1 MSKKTPNTKK
11 TQKKKSQAK
20 KNKQST
26 ENKSQSQK
34 WLIALAVFAFAGLL
48 YINTLGHGYVLD
60 DDLVCNKNG
69 FVQDGFS
76 GLSKIFTHSWYYGFT
91 GIADRYYRPMML
103 ASFAIENSMFGNE
116 PSTYHAMNIFYYA
129 LGCAWLFLVM
139 RLLFKDKPYWFPL
152 TIALLFA
159 AHPLHTEVV
168 ANIKSR
174 DEIFAFLGLLG
185 VTYGLIKYNRKNN
198 VGYFIVALM
207 SYFFAI
213 LSKEAALA
221 ILGIVP
227 LVLYFF
233 TNNSLQKIATHTAAF
248 GLLAAIYFGIR
259 MSIIDPNPNPFETID
274 NSLFAIDG
282 RGTQLST
289 AIGMLG
295 KYLGLL
301 FFPHPLSFDYSYNQ
315 IPAIGWGNWK
325 VWTSLLAYGGL
336 IYLAIKGLKEKHP
349 ISFGI
354 FLFGITF
361 AITSN
366 IVFLIGAT
374 FAERFMFIPLLGF
387 CIVITYLIYEYL
399 PKFTGNNQQLLF
411 GITGVILLLYSFK
424 TFTRNP
430 VWESD
435 ETLFET
441 GIQSAPN
448 SSRTQSFYGV
458 MHYRKAMASK
468 NANEKKQLLNTS
480 VEYLKKSIQTYPGFT
495 ETYQHLAATYE
506 AQNQNQLAFQ
516 TYRDALKT
524 NSDYYPAMTNMGILF
539 YKMKNFPQAISNL
552 QNALNFA
559 PTNATT
565 LRALGLAYKDSGQFT
580 LAVEQFKKA
589 AESQPNNPMHLRD
602 LVDIYRFH
610 LNDIETAIFY
620 DKKVKQLTGE
630 K

>member
-1 MSKKTPNTKK
+1 MAKKLPNKKTSKKKTAHKK
-11 TQKKKSQAK
+11 T
-20 KNKQST
+20 KNKPTSNQQQS
-26 ENKSQSQK
+26 NK
-34 WLIALAVFAFAGLL
+34 WLMALAVFAFAGFL

-60 DDLVCNKNG
+60 DDLVCNRNRLVQEG
-69 FVQDGFS
+69 FGGLAEIFS
-76 GLSKIFTHSWYYGFT
+76 NSWYYGFT
-91 GIADRYYRPMML
+91 GVADRYYRPMML
-103 ASFAIENSMFGNE
+103 ASFAIENAMFGNE
-116 PSTYHAMNIFYYA
+116 PSTYHGMNIFYYA
-129 LGCAWLFLVM
+129 LSCAWLFLVM

-185 VTYGLIKYNRKNN
+185 VVYGMIKYNRKNN
-198 VGYFIVALM
+198 VGYLALALM

-221 ILGIVP
+221 ILGVIP

-233 TNNSLQKIATHTAAF
+233 TAISFQKIATQTAF
-248 GLLAAIYFGIR
+248 FLPIVIVYFGIR
-259 MSIIDPNPNPFETID
+259 MNIIDPAPVAFETVD
-274 NSLFAIDG
+274 NSLFAIDN

-315 IPAIGWGNWK
+315 IPAIGWGHWK
-325 VWTSLLAYGGL
+325 VWTSLLAYGGM
-336 IYLAIKGLKEKHP
+336 IYLAFKGLKDKHP

-374 FAERFMFIPLLGF
+374 FAERFMFIPILGF
-387 CIVITYLIYEYL
+387 CVVLTYLIYEYL
-399 PKFTGNNQQLLF
+399 PKFIGNQQQIFF
-411 GITGVILLLYSFK
+411 GIAGAILLLYSFK

-458 MHYRKAMASK
+458 MHYRKALASK
-468 NANEKKQLLNTS
+468 NANEKQQLLTTAA
-480 VEYLKKSIQTYPGFT
+480 EYLNKSIQTYPGFT
-495 ETYQHLAATYE
+495 ESYQHLAAIYE
-506 AQNQNQLAFQ
+506 AQGKNQLALQ
-516 TYRDALKT
+516 TYQNGLKS
-524 NSDYYPAMTNMGILF
+524 NPEYYPAMTNMGILH
-539 YKMKNFPQAISNL
+539 YKMKQYPQAISNL
-552 QNALNFA
+552 KNALNYS
-559 PTNATT
+559 PNNVVT
-565 LRALGLAYKDSGQFT
+565 LRALGLSYKDSGQFN
-580 LAVEQFKKA
+580 LAAEQFKKA
-589 AESQPNNPMHLRD
+589 HENQPNDPTHLRD
-602 LVDIYRFH
+602 LVDLYRFSIK
-610 LNDIETAIFY
+610 DIETAIFY

-630 K
+630 

>member
-1 MSKKTPNTKK
+1 MAKKSPNKKTKKKKAPTKK
-11 TQKKKSQAK
+11 SNKKSTSNQL
-20 KNKQST
+20 
-26 ENKSQSQK
+26 QSQK
-34 WLIALAVFAFAGLL
+34 WLIAFAVFAFAALL
-48 YINTLGHGYVLD
+48 YINTFGHGYVLD
-60 DDLVCNKNG
+60 DDLVCNKNRY
-69 FVQDGFS
+69 VQKGLS
-76 GLSKIFTHSWYYGFT
+76 GLNEIFNHSWYHGFT
-91 GIADRYYRPMML
+91 GTADRYYRPMML
-103 ASFAIENSMFGNE
+103 AGFAIENSWFGNE
-116 PSTYHAMNIFYYA
+116 SSTYHGMNIFYYA

-174 DEIFAFLGLLG
+174 DELFAFLGLLG
-185 VTYGLIKYNRKNN
+185 VIYGMIKYNRKNN
-198 VGYFIVALM
+198 VGYFIIALM
-207 SYFFAI
+207 SYSFAI

-221 ILGIVP
+221 ILGVIP

-233 TNNSLQKIATHTAAF
+233 TKISFQKIAIQTSVF
-248 GLLAAIYFGIR
+248 LVIVAIYFWIR
-259 MSIIDPNPNPFETID
+259 SKIIDPDPNPFETID
-274 NSLFAIDG
+274 NSLFAIEG
-282 RGTQLST
+282 GSTQLST

-301 FFPHPLSFDYSYNQ
+301 LFPHPLSFDYSYNQ

-325 VWTSLLAYGGL
+325 VWTSLLAYSGL
-336 IYLAIKGLKEKHP
+336 IFLAIKGLKEKHP

-399 PKFTGNNQQLLF
+399 PKFIGDNRQVLF
-411 GITGVILLLYSFK
+411 GITGFILLLYSIK
-424 TFTRNP
+424 TFTQNS

-441 GIQSAPN
+441 GIHTAPN

-458 MHYRKAMASK
+458 MHHRKAIASK
-468 NANEKKQLLNTS
+468 DPNEKKQLFNTA

-495 ETYQHLAATYE
+495 ETYQHLAATYD
-506 AQNQNQLAFQ
+506 AQNQNQLALQ
-516 TYRDALKT
+516 TYQEALKT
-524 NSDYYPAMTNMGILF
+524 NPTYYPAMTNMGILF
-539 YKMKNFPQAISNL
+539 YKMKNYPQAISNL

-559 PTNATT
+559 PSNAVT
-565 LRALGLAYKDSGQFT
+565 LRALGLAYKDSNQFL
-580 LAVEQFKKA
+580 LAAEQFKKA
-589 AESQPNNPMHLRD
+589 AESQPNDPTHLRD
-602 LVDIYRFH
+602 LVNLYRFS

>member
-1 MSKKTPNTKK
+1 MAKKLPNKK
-11 TQKKKSQAK
+11 TQKKKAPQKKAK
-20 KNKQST
+20 K
-26 ENKSQSQK
+26 KSASNNFQSQK
-34 WLIALAVFAFAGLL
+34 WLMAFGVFAFTFLL
-48 YINTLGHGYVLD
+48 YVNTIGHGYVLD
-60 DDLVCNKNG
+60 DDLVCNKNR
-69 FVQDGFS
+69 FVQNGFA
-76 GLSKIFTHSWYYGFT
+76 GLGDIFTHSWYAGFT
-91 GIADRYYRPMML
+91 GAADRYYRPMML
-103 ASFAIENSMFGNE
+103 VGFAIENSMFGNE
-116 PSTYHAMNIFYYA
+116 SSVYHSMNIFYYA
-129 LGCAWLFLVM
+129 LGCAWLFMVM
-139 RLLFKDKPYWFPL
+139 RMLFKDRPYWFPL

-185 VTYGLIKYNRKNN
+185 VIYGLIKYTRKNN
-198 VGYFIVALM
+198 VGYFALALM

-221 ILGIVP
+221 ILGVIP

-233 TNNSLQKIATHTAAF
+233 TENSFQKIAVQTSTF
-248 GLLAAIYFGIR
+248 LVLVAIYFGIR
-259 MSIIDPNPNPFETID
+259 MNIIDPNPNAFETID
-274 NSLFAIDG
+274 NSLNAIDNG
-282 RGTQLST
+282 STQLST

-315 IPAIGWGNWK
+315 IPAIGWGHWK
-325 VWTSLLAYGGL
+325 VWTTLAAYGGL
-336 IYLAIKGLKEKHP
+336 IYLAIKGLKDKHP

-354 FLFGITF
+354 FLFGLTF

-374 FAERFMFIPLLGF
+374 FAERFMFVPLLGF

-399 PKFTGNNQQLLF
+399 PQFIGNNRQVLF
-411 GITGVILLLYSFK
+411 GITGLILLLYSIK

-441 GIQSAPN
+441 GIYTAPN
-448 SSRTQSFYGV
+448 SSRAQSFYGV
-458 MHYRKAMASK
+458 MHYRKALVSK
-468 NANEKKQLLNTS
+468 DANEKKQLLNTS

-506 AQNQNQLAFQ
+506 AQNQNQLAIQ
-516 TYRDALKT
+516 TYQNGLKT
-524 NSDYYPAMTNMGILF
+524 NPQYYPAYTNMGILF
-539 YKMKNFPQAISNL
+539 YKMKNYQQAISNL
-552 QNALNFA
+552 KNALNFA
-559 PTNATT
+559 PSNAPTN
-565 LRALGLAYKDSGQFT
+565 RALGLAYKDSGQPQ
-580 LAVEQFKKA
+580 LAVEHFKKA
-589 AESQPNNPMHLRD
+589 LDTQPNNVVYLRD
-602 LVDIYRFH
+602 MVDIYRFH

-620 DKKVKQLTGE
+620 DKKVKQITGE
-630 K
+630 